1 MPEQS
6 SFARIPP
13 HSLEAEESVIGGVLI
28 DNEAFDRIGG
38 LVTAVDFYVER
49 HARIFAAMSSMSE
62 QGMPMDVVTVAERVR
77 QRGELEKVGG
87 VAYLAELSER
97 VPTAANI
104 EHYARIIREKA
115 VLRRLIRASTQI
127 VEEAYQANVDTADF
141 VDQAEQSIFEIAD
154 DSVGAALERVDTLIA
169 ESISKIEMLI
179 KREDAVTGVPS
190 GFGDFDKLTAGFQ
203 PADLIIV
210 AGRPSMGKTAFC
222 LNIAA
227 AAAQR
232 AETGVAIFSLE
243 MSKDQLVTRLLCA
256 EAELNLAHVRVGNL
270 KDRDYRNLALA
281 AGSLGSAPI
290 YVDDTAGLSVMELR
304 AKARRLKRDPEA
316 RLGLVIVDYLQLMRG
331 GGEDSREQEISAIS
345 RALKALAKELNL
357 PVVALSQLN
366 RQAELRHDKR
376 PLMADLRESGALEQ
390 DADLIAFIY
399 RDEFYN
405 HETPDQGIAEI
416 IIGKQRNGPTGTIK
430 LMFDK
435 EYARFRSLSRRD
447 DIETSYDEG
456 EESA

>member
-1 MPEQS
+1 MAEQV
-6 SFARIPP
+6 SFSRIPP

-38 LVTAVDFYVER
+38 LVAAPDFYVER
-49 HARIFAAMSSMSE
+49 HAHVFAAMSAMCE
-62 QGMPMDVVTVAERVR
+62 QGMPMDVVTVAERLR
-77 QRGELEKVGG
+77 QRGELDKIGG
-87 VAYLAELSER
+87 AAYLAELSER

-104 EHYARIIREKA
+104 EHYARIIREKG
-115 VLRRLIRASTQI
+115 VLRRLIRASTEI
-127 VEEAYQANVDTADF
+127 VEEAYQDSVDTSQF

-154 DSVGAALERVDTLIA
+154 ASARGIPERIDTLIA
-169 ESISKIEMLI
+169 DSISKIELLI

-190 GFGDFDKLTAGFQ
+190 GFRDLDKLTAGFQ
-203 PADLIIV
+203 PSDLTIV

-222 LNIAA
+222 LNVATW
-227 AAAQR
+227 AAQK
-232 AETGVAIFSLE
+232 AEVGVVIFSLE

-256 EAELNLAHVRVGNL
+256 QAELNLADVRVGRL

-281 AGSLGSAPI
+281 AGSLGAAPI

-304 AKARRLKRDPEA
+304 AKARRLKRDPDA

-345 RALKALAKELNL
+345 RALKALAKELDL
-357 PVVALSQLN
+357 PVIALSQLN
-366 RQAELRHDKR
+366 RQAEMRHDKR

-399 RDEFYN
+399 RDEIYN
-405 HETPDQGIAEI
+405 PDTPDQPG
-416 IIGKQRNGPTGTIK
+416 
-430 LMFDK
+430 
-435 EYARFRSLSRRD
+435 RSR
-447 DIETSYDEG
+447 
-456 EESA
+456 